1 MTAVET
7 PRVDGTAKAI
17 EVTDLTKEFGDLI
30 AVDRLSFSIDSG
42 QIFGFL
48 GPNGSGKSTT
58 IRMLCGVLHPSLG
71 SASVFG
77 LDVVEE
83 TEKVRTSIGYMSQR
97 FELYNDLTIDE
108 NLNFY
113 GEIYGLKKDE
123 LEERKDWIKDLAL
136 LKEKESVLADTL
148 SGGWKQRLALACAF
162 IHNPKLLILDEPT
175 AGVDP
180 VSRRVF
186 WDIIKSLPEQ
196 GTTVLITTHYMD
208 EAELCDKVGFI
219 FSGRLI
225 ELDEPQALIQ
235 KQKAESLEDVFI
247 TLLKENAE
255 VGAE

>member
-1 MTAVET
+1 
-7 PRVDGTAKAI
+7 
-17 EVTDLTKEFGDLI
+17 
-30 AVDRLSFSIDSG
+30 
-42 QIFGFL
+42 
-48 GPNGSGKSTT
+48 
-58 IRMLCGVLHPSLG
+58 MLFRS
-71 SASVFG
+71 
-77 LDVVEE
+77 
-83 TEKVRTSIGYMSQR
+83 YMSQR
-97 FELYNDLTIDE
+97 FGLYNDLTIDE

-113 GEIYGLKKDE
+113 GKIYGLKKDE

-219 FSGRLI
+219 FNGRLI

>member
-1 MTAVET
+1 MTVEET
-7 PRVDGTAKAI
+7 QSGGDTAKAI
-17 EVTDLTKEFGDLI
+17 EVRELTKKFGDLA
-30 AVDRLSFSIDSG
+30 AVDHLSFSVDSG

-58 IRMLCGVLHPSLG
+58 IRMLCGVLHPSYG
-71 SASVFG
+71 SAAVFG
-77 LDVVEE
+77 RDVVKE

-97 FELYNDLTIDE
+97 FGLYNDLTIDE

-113 GEIYGLKKDE
+113 GEIYGLQKDE
-123 LEERKDWIKDLAL
+123 LVERKDWIKNLAL
-136 LKEKESVLADTL
+136 LKEKESVLAEHL

-219 FSGRLI
+219 FNGRLI
-225 ELDEPQALIQ
+225 ELDEPGVLI
-235 KQKAESLEDVFI
+235 KKEKAETLEDVFI
-247 TLLKENAE
+247 TLLKDNTE
-255 VGAE
+255 VGVE